1 MADHG
6 LFSRAVKMQNVA
18 SFSSGKILGKL
29 SCFLHPGCRIVVF
42 NLIQSSLGL
51 SSVYRQSDDGHAV
64 AIVNTLRN
72 ADKQH
77 LKTMEST

>member
-1 MADHG
+1 MDFFESCKNA
-6 LFSRAVKMQNVA
+6 KCCII
-18 SFSSGKILGKL
+18 SSGKILGKL